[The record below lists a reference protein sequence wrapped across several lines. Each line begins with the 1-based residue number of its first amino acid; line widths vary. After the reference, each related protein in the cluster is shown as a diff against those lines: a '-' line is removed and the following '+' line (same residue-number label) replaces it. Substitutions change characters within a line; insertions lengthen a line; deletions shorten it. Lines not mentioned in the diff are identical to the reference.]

1 MPRSSDMARSI
12 EKNPSLPR
20 LVILDENFGFMDG
33 NSLRQWKDGDIVTD
47 GPTIATLIARNAPLK
62 ELSHV

>member
-1 MPRSSDMARSI
+1 MARSI